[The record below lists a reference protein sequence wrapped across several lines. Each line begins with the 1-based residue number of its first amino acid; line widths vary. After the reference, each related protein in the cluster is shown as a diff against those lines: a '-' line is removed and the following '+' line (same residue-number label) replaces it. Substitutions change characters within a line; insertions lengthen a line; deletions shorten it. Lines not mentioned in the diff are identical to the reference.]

1 MKILLVPIILF
12 FSTTLLAQKI
22 IYHCDMNVV
31 YRLDFDSDWSNKN
44 KVMTF
49 TISNKKIKIYDHS
62 IKLTY
67 STELNVFFKQDQIIA
82 YYNDLNQFET
92 FAIDIQSG
100 QGTYSISW
108 YDGTG
113 VGEYMTGICH
123 NQ

>member
-1 MKILLVPIILF
+1 MKVVTTLLVLF
-12 FSTTLLAQKI
+12 FSTSLLSQEI

-31 YRLDFDSDWSNKN
+31 YKSNFDSDWSNKN

-49 TISNKKIKIYDHS
+49 TINNKKIKIYDHG

-67 STELNVFFKQDQIIA
+67 LEELNVFYQRNQIIA
-82 YYNDLNQFET
+82 SQNDSSQFQS

-108 YDGTG
+108 YKGG
-113 VGEYMTGICH
+113 MGEYMTGKCYK
-123 NQ
+123 Q

>member
-1 MKILLVPIILF
+1 MKIISFLLILF
-12 FSTTLLAQKI
+12 FSTTLFAQKI

-31 YRLDFDSDWSNKN
+31 YRLNFDSDWTNKN

-108 YDGTG
+108 YDGKG
-113 VGEYMTGICH
+113 VGEYMTGICY